1 MRAYKKLI
9 VSSILVFSLILGCF
23 FKSNSV
29 SVGALPSEQTEEEY
43 SLIASSENLKM
54 FANLENGLFYIE
66 NLSDGSKWYSVPEN
80 FYNIKI
86 SDSIYANAY
95 SQLVIDFVYS
105 ENLQTATEFE
115 SANSYYECFLNEGIS
130 VDKLSDGIK
139 VTYDFVDLEIQIPVS
154 YVLEKGTFKAIIEY
168 SKIKEGKTA
177 KLINISLLPS
187 FLSGTANESGYL
199 VIPDGCG
206 AIVNFNNGVKAK
218 YEKQIY
224 GEEPDTEVITKAY
237 EGKNISMPFFGAV
250 KNNSALLAI
259 IEKSA
264 ECSAVCASTVNESS
278 ALNSVNSKIYYRK
291 NSQAKMFEDTFAYR
305 VTVNKWIKYAY
316 DKTYTA
322 RYEFLSGADAGYIG
336 IAKAYRDYLFKSGD
350 LKKNASNPKFNLDIY
365 NSVRETATFLGFS
378 YSRNKTLTTFEETEK
393 IISDL
398 KEKGVKDIELR
409 LLGWNKNGLTNSS
422 LSVSAKTN
430 KKAGS
435 LKQLEALETFA
446 QENGVSISK
455 NVDFTFH
462 KKGSGKSIKT
472 AFNKYISV
480 YDFLPSV
487 YTKIEDTKLNI
498 AKSSATKEL
507 ALKYLKK
514 IKDDDSGV
522 SISALGNF
530 CYTDFSNNAS
540 VTRGEHIKIAQSV
553 LSEYKKSGKKITLD
567 CANAYAF
574 KYADRIINVP
584 VSSSACKLFDSDVP
598 LYQTVLQGYVNLTG
612 ESVMN
617 SDDYRLNYLNC
628 VANGYELKFSGI
640 YASDTELQNTEIKN
654 FYSCNYKRWIDDAA
668 KMYEEYMP
676 IVNSVYNQRVADYS
690 ENNDVIK
697 TVYENGTTV
706 IVNMSEN
713 ESSDFG
719 VTVPAFSCKLLKG

>member
-1 MRAYKKLI
+1 MKAYKKLI
-9 VSSILVFSLILGCF
+9 ISSILVFALILSCF
-23 FKSNSV
+23 FTGCTFSA
-29 SVGALPSEQTEEEY
+29 GALSPNQSGEGYE
-43 SLIASSENLKM
+43 LIASSANLKLY
-54 FANLENGLFYIE
+54 ANIENGLFYIE
-66 NLSDGSKWYSVPEN
+66 NLSDGSKWYSIPEN
-80 FYNIKI
+80 FEEINI

-95 SQLVIDFVYS
+95 SQMTIDFVYS

-115 SANSYYECFLNEGIS
+115 SANSYYECFLNNGIT
-130 VDKLSDGIK
+130 VEKLSDGIK

-154 YVLEKGTFKAIIEY
+154 YVLENGTFKAIIEY

-187 FLSGTANESGYL
+187 FLSGTSQENGYL
-199 VIPDGCG
+199 VIPDGSG
-206 AIVNFNNGVKAK
+206 AIVNFNNGVKTK

-224 GEEPDTEVITKAY
+224 GEEPDTEVITDAY
-237 EGKNISMPFFGAV
+237 EDKNISMPFFGAV
-250 KNNSALLAI
+250 KNNSALLAV

-305 VTVNKWIKYAY
+305 ITVNKWIKYAY

-322 RYEFLSGADAGYIG
+322 RYEFLSGDQADYIG

-350 LKKNASNPKFNLDIY
+350 LKENTSEPKFNLDVY
-365 NSVRETATFLGFS
+365 NSVRESATFLGFS
-378 YSRNKTLTTFEETEK
+378 YNRNKTLTTFNETEK

-398 KEKGVKDIELR
+398 KEKGISDVEIR
-409 LLGWNKNGLTNSS
+409 LLGWSKKGLTNNT
-422 LSVSAKTN
+422 LSVSTKTN

-435 LKQLEALETFA
+435 LKQLEALEAFA
-446 QENGVSISK
+446 QKNGVSISK

-487 YTKIEDTKLNI
+487 YTRIEDTKLNI
-498 AKSSATKEL
+498 AKSSVTKES
-507 ALKYLKK
+507 ALKYLKE
-514 IKDDDSGV
+514 IKDDGTGV

-530 CYTDFSNNAS
+530 CYTDFSDNAA

-574 KYADRIINVP
+574 KYADRIINAP

-598 LYQTVLQGYVNLTG
+598 LYQIVLHGYVNLAG
-612 ESVMN
+612 SSVMN
-617 SDDYRLNYLNC
+617 SEDYRLDYLNC
-628 VANGYELKFSGI
+628 IANGYELKFSGI

-676 IVNSVYNQRVADYS
+676 IVKSVYNQRVIDYS
-690 ENNDVIK
+690 EKGNVVK

-706 IVNMSEN
+706 IVNLSEN
-713 ESSDFG
+713 DSSDFG
-719 VTVPAFSCKLLKG
+719 VTVPALSCKLLKG